1 MLNKGKLMAT
11 TTDEGPG
18 ISRKITNLNSS
29 VFTPYDLDGPVQK
42 DMHLL
47 NISYDPISATG
58 WYVIRMDPGAATI
71 PHQHKKLEE
80 FLILE
85 GELIENDGTVLT
97 AGDFVSYPPG
107 TSHNSK
113 TTTGC
118 LLIALDR
125 TPE

>member
-1 MLNKGKLMAT
+1 MAT
-11 TTDEGPG
+11 TTNEESG
-18 ISRKITNLNSS
+18 IYRKIANLNSS

-47 NISYDPISATG
+47 NLSYDPMSATG

-71 PHQHKKLEE
+71 PHQHKNREE
-80 FLILE
+80 YLILE
-85 GELIENDGTVLT
+85 GDLIESDGTVLI

-113 TTTGC
+113 TNTGC
-118 LLIALDR
+118 LLIGLDR

>member
-1 MLNKGKLMAT
+1 MT
-11 TTDEGPG
+11 TTTKEGSG
-18 ISRKITNLNSS
+18 ISRKITSLNSS

-47 NISYDPISATG
+47 NISYDRTSGTG
-58 WYVIRMDPGAATI
+58 WYVIRMDPGAVTI

-97 AGDFVSYPPG
+97 TGDFVSYSPG
-107 TSHNSK
+107 TSHNSR
-113 TTTGC
+113 THAGC